1 MQPQQQQQKNDEDD
15 GGENEEE
22 EEVEE
27 EDAAEQKVAKE
38 KRNGNRIELRTNA
51 NEAMAPQSASTC
63 GGDESNVPGFVLLA
77 D

>member
-1 MQPQQQQQKNDEDD
+1 MQPQQQQKNDEDD
-15 GGENEEE
+15 GGKNEEE

-27 EDAAEQKVAKE
+27 EEAAEQKVAKE